1 MASKSLAKRQT
12 NIVTFRLDAELHDLL
27 KAAAA
32 RQKVTVTDELRTL
45 VKEMVNPSTP
55 GTQQKAGIPNRIL
68 EVERWFGFTVI
79 ESSQS
84 LALFGVRNVRD
95 LASPDKLLEGST
107 PSALNLF
114 AETYEVAHDWLVT
127 GQGSP
132 YKSTHSDYSSHDVID
147 RLMSLRSKNQ
157 LRGVWLVTNHTPRSR
172 RELTCMLVLLEKPH
186 PNVKLG
192 ERFSV
197 YESWPVSPLHIE
209 NADLY
214 RLVCFCLALFS
225 EGGVSEACPAGI
237 MLLPTAFDDIR
248 LGRLHP
254 ARVLNERTTLATRT
268 LLFPLLQPIA
278 QRGP

>member
-1 MASKSLAKRQT
+1 M
-12 NIVTFRLDAELHDLL
+12 VTFRLDPELRDLL

-32 RQKVTVTDELRTL
+32 RQKVTVTEVLRTL
-45 VKEMVNPSTP
+45 VKEMVSPTAP
-55 GTQQKAGIPNRIL
+55 GEARQKAGIPNRIL
-68 EVERWFGFTVI
+68 EVERWFGFSVI

-84 LALFGVRNVRD
+84 LGNFGVRNVRD
-95 LASPDKLLEGST
+95 LASPDKLLEGLS

-114 AETYEVAHDWLVT
+114 AETYEVAPKWLLT

-157 LRGVWLVTNHTPRSR
+157 LRGVWLITNRTPPSR
-172 RELTCMLVLLEKPH
+172 REPTCMLVLLEKPH
-186 PNVKLG
+186 PNKELG
-192 ERFSV
+192 KQFSV
-197 YESWPVSPLHIE
+197 YESWPVLPWHIE

-214 RLVCFCLALFS
+214 RLVRFCLAFFS
-225 EGGVSEACPAGI
+225 EGGVPEACPAGI
-237 MLLPTAFDDIR
+237 MLLPTEFDDIR

-254 ARVLNERTTLATRT
+254 ARVLNQRTTAQGTRA

-278 QRGP
+278 QVRGP